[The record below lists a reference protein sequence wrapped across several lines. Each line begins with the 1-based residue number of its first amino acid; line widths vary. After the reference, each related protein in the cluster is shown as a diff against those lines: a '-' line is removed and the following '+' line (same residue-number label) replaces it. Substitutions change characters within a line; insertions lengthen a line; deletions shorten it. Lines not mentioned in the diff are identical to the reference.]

1 MDWETML
8 APGSGWVNPRLGIRF
23 DEDGA
28 FLPEAGNTV
37 VCQVIPGSPT
47 EAALS
52 HFQTALAA
60 LPHADLFAFTPLESW
75 HMTVFEGIVETRR
88 LPDHWPA
95 GLDPQAPLPDVT
107 AAMADRLHGFAPL
120 PTPRMAITAATP
132 FGLSL
137 QGATPQDEALA
148 RLWRDRLAAALGLRR
163 PGHADYGFHITLA
176 YIKRA
181 IPAPALPL
189 WRAALTDWTLRLQR
203 EIAQLDLAPPAFC
216 TFADMCAFPPL
227 RPLA

>member
-1 MDWETML
+1 MDWETTL

-23 DEDGA
+23 DEDGR

-47 EAALS
+47 EAALAR
-52 HFQTALAA
+52 FRAALAA
-60 LPHADLFAFTPLESW
+60 LPHADLFAFTPPESW
-75 HMTVFEGIVETRR
+75 HMTVFEGVIDTRR
-88 LPDHWPA
+88 DPENWPK
-95 GLDPQAPLPDVT
+95 GLHPQAPLAEVT
-107 AAMADRLHGFAPL
+107 PTMAARLDGFAPL
-120 PTPRMAITAATP
+120 PTPRMAVSAATP

-137 QGATPQDEALA
+137 QGATPEDEALA
-148 RLWRDRLAAALGLRR
+148 RLWRDRLAAALSLHR
-163 PGHADYGFHITLA
+163 PSHATYAFHTTLA

-181 IPAPALPL
+181 LPAEALPL
-189 WRAALTDWTLRLQR
+189 WRATLADWTARLQ
-203 EIAQLDLAPPAFC
+203 QDLPQMDLTPPAFC